1 MAKQLKTVLIT
12 GANRGIGF
20 AIAKT
25 LVQQGGFRVLLA
37 ARQQKD
43 AEEAAALLG
52 AGIALR
58 LDLTD
63 PLLVEQKAL
72 QIERSLDVFSK
83 STTLVLEP
91 NKSNSM
97 ASLVRI
103 V

>member
-72 QIERSLDVFSK
+72 QIERAVWSC
-83 STTLVLEP
+83 
-91 NKSNSM
+91 
-97 ASLVRI
+97 
-103 V
+103 